1 MIARRVPAHVRT
13 ATRISGYDYQG
24 MIYQKSNTS
33 DMNKLLDEW
42 KSDSSDR
49 DELVDKHYK
58 YVGVGRSN
66 KYWVLLFTD

>member
-1 MIARRVPAHVRT
+1 
-13 ATRISGYDYQG
+13 
-24 MIYQKSNTS
+24 MIYQKNNTS